1 MSKVEIRFSE
11 PAKKVWGSWLEKS
24 SECGAMYSSVVLET
38 SGYEARIEGEKGERR
53 RIGRER
59 GEAR

>member
-1 MSKVEIRFSE
+1 MSKDEMRFSE
-11 PAKKVWGSWLEKS
+11 PAKKVWGAWMEKS
-24 SECGAMYSSVVLET
+24 SEWGEIYSSVVLET
-38 SGYEARIEGEKGERR
+38 SGYEAKIDGEKGERR